1 MGRDCEV
8 CSYRD
13 ELTKAMT
20 MLGSHP
26 NTIFIGQAVRFP
38 GTAMYGTL
46 EGVPMA
52 KRIELPVFEDTQLG
66 MATGMSLS
74 GLLPVCI
81 YPRINFLLLAIN
93 QLVSHLDK
101 LPIYGNGWKPKVI
114 IRTAVA
120 HNHPMDPG
128 VQHLGDY
135 GHAIRQ
141 MLSTVKTV
149 MLLRGQDVIPEY
161 RKAAERDGSTLL
173 IERASLYE
181 EVS

>member
-1 MGRDCEV
+1 MT
-8 CSYRD
+8 YRD

-20 MLGSHP
+20 ALGRKP
-26 NTIFIGQAVRFP
+26 ETVFIGQAVAYE

-46 EGVPMA
+46 KGVPME

-66 MATGMSLS
+66 MATGMSLT
-74 GLLPVCI
+74 GFLPVCI

-114 IRTAVA
+114 IRTAIA
-120 HNHPMDPG
+120 HNRPMDPG

-135 GHAIRQ
+135 GQAIRQ
-141 MLSTVKTV
+141 MLATVKTV
-149 MLLRGQDVIPEY
+149 PLYRGRDIAPEY
-161 RKAAERDGSTLL
+161 DRATRRDGSTLL
-173 IERASLYE
+173 IERASLYDE
-181 EVS
+181 TY